1 MRIRREEGTLNSA
14 PTHEL
19 QRNVFPSSDI
29 INRVFVYLG
38 KLCDAKTPRLIA
50 YGGFR
55 PRTTQARTRREQILN
70 IGIHIDRRPI
80 RRTSRDGIATSLG
93 TPEEREDSASPSE
106 PHTRNAPCRASSL
119 TPISMSTSKSV
130 RAALPSARAA
140 DRSERSNRF
149 LPHRFGM
156 TSSRAPN
163 ERSPRALYIRNI
175 SFCYISMRHQK
186 RKRCI
191 ERWREQAHPEC
202 RVQRCLEKP
211 PLSHRGYGRDASARS
226 RVRIRHLWAPA
237 EAQKWRTRTR
247 ERRGPTRAGRRR
259 AGGVPAAQG
268 PWDTAER
275 TPEGAGWQIGV
286 LRAHARCR
294 APQDGARAGAPR
306 ARRHR
311 VHRSPGG
318 ET

>member
-1 MRIRREEGTLNSA
+1 MSGAKLNA
-14 PTHEL
+14 
-19 QRNVFPSSDI
+19 
-29 INRVFVYLG
+29 
-38 KLCDAKTPRLIA
+38 
-50 YGGFR
+50 
-55 PRTTQARTRREQILN
+55 
-70 IGIHIDRRPI
+70 
-80 RRTSRDGIATSLG
+80 
-93 TPEEREDSASPSE
+93 
-106 PHTRNAPCRASSL
+106 RASSRYEGTYL
-119 TPISMSTSKSV
+119 
-130 RAALPSARAA
+130 
-140 DRSERSNRF
+140 
-149 LPHRFGM
+149 
-156 TSSRAPN
+156 SSRSL
-163 ERSPRALYIRNI
+163 RRAECSDTSGGGSRP
-175 SFCYISMRHQK
+175 
-186 RKRCI
+186 
-191 ERWREQAHPEC
+191 HPEC

-247 ERRGPTRAGRRR
+247 ERRGSTRAGRRR

-311 VHRSPGG
+311 AHRSPGG
-318 ET
+318 EA

>member
-1 MRIRREEGTLNSA
+1 MGTSTPSFQKLHELEIAIASAVDALHRRQSTQIWSPAIAFSVKSPHQQHGAPTDAHQTRRGHVNSA

-29 INRVFVYLG
+29 INRIFAYLG

-55 PRTTQARTRREQILN
+55 PRSTQARIRREQILN

-119 TPISMSTSKSV
+119 TPVSMSASKSV

-163 ERSPRALYIRNI
+163 DRSPREWKEPSPKA
-175 SFCYISMRHQK
+175 C
-186 RKRCI
+186 
-191 ERWREQAHPEC
+191 
-202 RVQRCLEKP
+202 
-211 PLSHRGYGRDASARS
+211 
-226 RVRIRHLWAPA
+226 
-237 EAQKWRTRTR
+237 
-247 ERRGPTRAGRRR
+247 RGPN
-259 AGGVPAAQG
+259 
-268 PWDTAER
+268 
-275 TPEGAGWQIGV
+275 
-286 LRAHARCR
+286 
-294 APQDGARAGAPR
+294 
-306 ARRHR
+306 
-311 VHRSPGG
+311 
-318 ET
+318 

>member
-1 MRIRREEGTLNSA
+1 MIIRIAYRAREQRPQPRLGKVSMGTSTPSFQKLHELEIAIASAVDALHRRQSTQIWSPAIAFSVKSPHQQHGAPTDAHQTRRGHVNSA

-29 INRVFVYLG
+29 INRIFVYLG

-130 RAALPSARAA
+130 RAAPPSARAA

-163 ERSPRALYIRNI
+163 DRSPREWKEPSPKA
-175 SFCYISMRHQK
+175 C
-186 RKRCI
+186 
-191 ERWREQAHPEC
+191 
-202 RVQRCLEKP
+202 
-211 PLSHRGYGRDASARS
+211 
-226 RVRIRHLWAPA
+226 
-237 EAQKWRTRTR
+237 
-247 ERRGPTRAGRRR
+247 RGPN
-259 AGGVPAAQG
+259 
-268 PWDTAER
+268 
-275 TPEGAGWQIGV
+275 
-286 LRAHARCR
+286 
-294 APQDGARAGAPR
+294 
-306 ARRHR
+306 
-311 VHRSPGG
+311 
-318 ET
+318 